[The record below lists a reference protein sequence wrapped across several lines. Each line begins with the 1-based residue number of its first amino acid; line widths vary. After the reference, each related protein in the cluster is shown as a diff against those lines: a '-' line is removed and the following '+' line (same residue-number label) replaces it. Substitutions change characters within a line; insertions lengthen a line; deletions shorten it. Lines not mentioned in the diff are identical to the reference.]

1 MEIKTTSKDN
11 ATTLSLNGR
20 IDTATAPELEQAIN
34 KVIDG
39 GQRKVLLDFAGVTY
53 ISSGGLRV
61 LLATAKKLK
70 NPGDKFG
77 ICALSP
83 RGPEDPQACRIH
95 PRSFLSTHLAGE
107 ALPLVTTSW
116 FLEWQPLPVSGRG
129 NNFSAYPGRS
139 TPYRPTHTSSRRRCH
154 HPDRSWRP
162 CRTGRTAHA
171 GGDGVPPQ
179 RSARFSSF

>member
-1 MEIKTTSKDN
+1 MEITTSSKDN

-83 RGPEDPQACRIH
+83 EVLKI
-95 PRSFLSTHLAGE
+95 LKLAGFTSIFSIYASEGE
-107 ALPLVTTSW
+107 AL
-116 FLEWQPLPVSGRG
+116 
-129 NNFSAYPGRS
+129 
-139 TPYRPTHTSSRRRCH
+139 
-154 HPDRSWRP
+154 
-162 CRTGRTAHA
+162 A
-171 GGDGVPPQ
+171 GW
-179 RSARFSSF
+179 

>member
-77 ICALSP
+77 ICALT
-83 RGPEDPQACRIH
+83 PEVLKI
-95 PRSFLSTHLAGE
+95 LKLAGF
-107 ALPLVTTSW
+107 TSI
-116 FLEWQPLPVSGRG
+116 
-129 NNFSAYPGRS
+129 FSIYASEGE
-139 TPYRPTHTSSRRRCH
+139 TL
-154 HPDRSWRP
+154 
-162 CRTGRTAHA
+162 A
-171 GGDGVPPQ
+171 GW
-179 RSARFSSF
+179 

>member
-1 MEIKTTSKDN
+1 MEITTTNKDN

-34 KVIDG
+34 RVIDG
-39 GQRKVLLDFAGVTY
+39 GQRKVLLDFAGISY

-83 RGPEDPQACRIH
+83 EVLKI
-95 PRSFLSTHLAGE
+95 LKLAGFTSIFSIYASEGE
-107 ALPLVTTSW
+107 AL
-116 FLEWQPLPVSGRG
+116 
-129 NNFSAYPGRS
+129 
-139 TPYRPTHTSSRRRCH
+139 
-154 HPDRSWRP
+154 
-162 CRTGRTAHA
+162 A
-171 GGDGVPPQ
+171 GW
-179 RSARFSSF
+179 